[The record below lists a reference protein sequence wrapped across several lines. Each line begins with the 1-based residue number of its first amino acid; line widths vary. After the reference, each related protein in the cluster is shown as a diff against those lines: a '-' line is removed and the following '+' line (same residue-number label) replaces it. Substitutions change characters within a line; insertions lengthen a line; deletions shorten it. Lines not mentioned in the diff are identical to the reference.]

1 MNLFDDHLANLKK
14 SDVGE
19 LYCPSNGTEGDMFF
33 DGECEG
39 CVYQSL
45 HDEGDFCLTEFLCFY
60 FETSDPEYPV
70 ELQINADGQPFC
82 RRKSVLS
89 A

>member
-1 MNLFDDHLANLKK
+1 MNLFDKFLANLNK
-14 SDVGE
+14 SKAGS

-33 DGECEG
+33 YGECEG
-39 CVYQSL
+39 CTYRSSYE
-45 HDEGDFCLTEFLCFY
+45 DYYYCLTEALCER

-70 ELQINADGQPFC
+70 ELQINADGQPCC